1 MRRPVASKS
10 LKRHNNNNN
19 NNSSSSNTKQTN
31 RNQSVEGDMD
41 TSPSENVTRATL
53 PAADSSGSAGGA
65 VGEVLPPVVRN

>member
-10 LKRHNNNNN
+10 LKRHNNSSNN
-19 NNSSSSNTKQTN
+19 NNSSSSKQTN

-41 TSPSENVTRATL
+41 TSPSENVTRATQ
-53 PAADSSGSAGGA
+53 PAVDSSGS

>member
-10 LKRHNNNNN
+10 LKRHNNNSNNNN
-19 NNSSSSNTKQTN
+19 NNSSSNKQTI

-41 TSPSENVTRATL
+41 TSPSENVTRATQ
-53 PAADSSGSAGGA
+53 PAVDSSGS

>member
-10 LKRHNNNNN
+10 LKRHNNSSNNNN
-19 NNSSSSNTKQTN
+19 NNSSKQTN

-41 TSPSENVTRATL
+41 TSPSENVTRATQ
-53 PAADSSGSAGGA
+53 PAVDSNGS

>member
-19 NNSSSSNTKQTN
+19 NSSNNKQTN

-53 PAADSSGSAGGA
+53 PAVDSSGS

>member
-10 LKRHNNNNN
+10 LKRHNNSSNNN
-19 NNSSSSNTKQTN
+19 NSNNSSSSKQTN

-41 TSPSENVTRATL
+41 TSPSENVTRATQ
-53 PAADSSGSAGGA
+53 PAVDSSGS